1 MLLTYSF
8 NTALTSG
15 YVKAMERMSFKDV
28 LDDLVLCGRPI
39 SHPMLLPILTL
50 CHELS
55 AKNDKKQRDQR
66 AQLRK
71 LDDSLIGRYSM
82 TPAAH
87 YGPDRELELDSM
99 SKTIAKC
106 QTEVLQKRPQAW
118 RNVVDNARAAMVHFW
133 DHVPVEKRS
142 HELKELHDALIDRL
156 NFLVVKLQGIENY
169 AHVTLERLGIL
180 REVVRHADGNDRE
193 KWHMLTRTGAQ
204 YYQPKGIKT
213 AIRDCYSTTTPGG

>member
-1 MLLTYSF
+1 
-8 NTALTSG
+8 
-15 YVKAMERMSFKDV
+15 MERINFKDV
-28 LDDLVLCGRPI
+28 LDDLVLCGRPV

-66 AQLRK
+66 IQLRK

-87 YGPDRELELDSM
+87 YGPDIDIELDGM
-99 SKTIAKC
+99 SKTIAIC

-118 RNVVDNARAAMVHFW
+118 RNVVDNARDAMAYFW
-133 DHVPVEKRS
+133 ERVPAEKRS
-142 HELKELHDALIDRL
+142 PQLKELHDALIDRL
-156 NFLVVKLQGIENY
+156 NFLIVKLQGIENY

-180 REVVRHADGNDRE
+180 REVVSHGDGNDRG
-193 KWHMLTRTGAQ
+193 KLHVLIVTGAQ
-204 YYQPKGIKT
+204 YYQPKRIKT
-213 AIRDCYSTTTPGG
+213 PIRDCYSTTTLGG